1 MYNSN
6 RDTSI
11 IGRLFEVIHNEGIAH
26 YIDKKPVLVQ
36 EYDTN
41 PKFAESEKQSIENLN
56 EAFLQLTGN
65 NLNETQKQELLRR
78 ASTGK
83 YWTKYGSIAGMFMAY
98 HIEKEKGKAAL
109 KKSIQKG
116 PVYFINQY
124 LTLEKTGSILPVLSF
139 ELKRYIDNR
148 KSYGL
153 N

>member
-1 MYNSN
+1 M
-6 RDTSI
+6 I
-11 IGRLFEVIHNEGIAH
+11 
-26 YIDKKPVLVQ
+26 Q
-36 EYDTN
+36 EYGTN
-41 PKFAESEKQSIENLN
+41 PKFAESEKQSIETLN
-56 EAFLQLTGN
+56 EAFHQLVGN
-65 NLNETQKQELLRR
+65 NLNETQKRELLRK

-124 LTLEKTGSILPVLSF
+124 LSLEKTGSILPALNL
-139 ELKRYIDNR
+139 ELKAYINKR
-148 KSYGL
+148 ETYGL